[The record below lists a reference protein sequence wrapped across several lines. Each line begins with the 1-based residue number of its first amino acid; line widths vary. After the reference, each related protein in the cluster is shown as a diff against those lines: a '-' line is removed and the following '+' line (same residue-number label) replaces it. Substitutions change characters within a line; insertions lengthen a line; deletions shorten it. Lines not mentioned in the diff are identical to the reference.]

1 MCFSLSDMEVLCFSF
16 LAFRTFSRISSMLK
30 SSKFADIL
38 ASLKEKAFSLYTLKY
53 EVLRVDFL

>member
-1 MCFSLSDMEVLCFSF
+1 MEVLCFSF